1 MENSLN
7 NKICFVL
14 LTILPVTIIL
24 GVAISLITIV
34 LISLSFLFFS
44 FKNREFS
51 WIKDPYFKLLSILFV
66 YLLFNSI
73 MSVDPANSLPRNLG
87 FIRYILFVFAIKFF
101 IKHNKNYKII
111 FLIWILIVL
120 TVCVDVYYESYHG
133 ENLLGYQ
140 PSPGSRRI
148 VSFFKDEYVVGGF
161 LATFLFIICGFLFT
175 KKLIHTKW
183 KTLNYIVPFAVLIA
197 IILTTERSNTIKSL
211 IGILIIMFIFK
222 EILLKEKIIFL
233 SVFAISIISLI
244 YFSENLQYRLYGQFA
259 VQNKEYHEEQTIKQN
274 LISYMQQN
282 LYFKHYRAG
291 YEVFKTRPAFGV
303 GNKNFGITCFNEV
316 WIHEPKKFEARHDTQ
331 FSLRIIGAVCSS
343 HPHQIYIGLLAEHGI
358 IGTLIILSVIFRI
371 LWLNMKNYLIFK
383 NPIHF
388 GSMLFVILT
397 FLPLLPTGSFFAN
410 FYSTLIWINFA
421 IMLAFEKENHIK
433 NN

>member
-148 VSFFKDEYVVGGF
+148 VSFFKDEYVVGG
-161 LATFLFIICGFLFT
+161 
-175 KKLIHTKW
+175 
-183 KTLNYIVPFAVLIA
+183 
-197 IILTTERSNTIKSL
+197 
-211 IGILIIMFIFK
+211 
-222 EILLKEKIIFL
+222 
-233 SVFAISIISLI
+233 
-244 YFSENLQYRLYGQFA
+244 
-259 VQNKEYHEEQTIKQN
+259 
-274 LISYMQQN
+274 
-282 LYFKHYRAG
+282 
-291 YEVFKTRPAFGV
+291 
-303 GNKNFGITCFNEV
+303 
-316 WIHEPKKFEARHDTQ
+316 
-331 FSLRIIGAVCSS
+331 
-343 HPHQIYIGLLAEHGI
+343 
-358 IGTLIILSVIFRI
+358 
-371 LWLNMKNYLIFK
+371 
-383 NPIHF
+383 
-388 GSMLFVILT
+388 
-397 FLPLLPTGSFFAN
+397 
-410 FYSTLIWINFA
+410 
-421 IMLAFEKENHIK
+421 
-433 NN
+433 